1 MGSAAINHPNFINHD
16 SGPFDVP
23 LLGSILSYWV
33 YLILSTLGGGLCVLL
48 VLLCF
53 TSPIFFPSKIPLVS
67 LETAVETDVQG
78 SDPRF
83 SSNKSCYIP
92 WNETPVGRQ
101 FADGEYRISQGIIAI
116 WYTILLQGEGRGP
129 TQIMFVG
136 LGTFY
141 AVRYIYDEQ
150 CLLHLVIYVQQP
162 NAIINQRYQ
171 LYTPLNYHCPV
182 CLGTKNPPCPL
193 PAVWPGPGTMCPA
206 SGGVTWR
213 GRTSRPWFGLAGLN
227 DVPNISKPWDFL
239 KPWDG
244 TFLNSIVF
252 GENMAWILFFWQPL
266 AVFFPSCGCEPGWA
280 ISEASPCDHWAD
292 LHRKGPTKGSNKT
305 DPIRSY
311 QHLDDKTLA
320 NISHCNVLFPAE
332 TKAHVANFI
341 SLLAPPE
348 TSICSYFRGRS
359 CDICLCWDSWPIPLA
374 SGVEALHHWTH
385 CDRVLFS
392 CVACRKRHGIWG
404 CRVWRAQPLMF
415 ADGHASALILTWQ
428 GFICQ
433 ELLDVC
439 GIKNSNIIPH

>member
-1 MGSAAINHPNFINHD
+1 MFYFSHLFSLKNPTSLSRNCCRNGRTGLWSQIFI
-16 SGPFDVP
+16 
-23 LLGSILSYWV
+23 
-33 YLILSTLGGGLCVLL
+33 
-48 VLLCF
+48 
-53 TSPIFFPSKIPLVS
+53 
-67 LETAVETDVQG
+67 Q
-78 SDPRF
+78 
-83 SSNKSCYIP
+83 
-92 WNETPVGRQ
+92 Q
-101 FADGEYRISQGIIAI
+101 
-116 WYTILLQGEGRGP
+116 ILLYPMKWNPSWAPVCRWWISNLTGDYRNLVYYITTRRGP
-129 TQIMFVG
+129 RAHPIMFVG

-150 CLLHLVIYVQQP
+150 CLLHLAIYVQQP

-359 CDICLCWDSWPIPLA
+359 CDICLCWI
-374 SGVEALHHWTH
+374 
-385 CDRVLFS
+385 
-392 CVACRKRHGIWG
+392 
-404 CRVWRAQPLMF
+404 
-415 ADGHASALILTWQ
+415 HARS
-428 GFICQ
+428 
-433 ELLDVC
+433 
-439 GIKNSNIIPH
+439 P